1 MEEWARLQNI
11 RHFERDLEQ
20 ETDPEKRRRLAQ
32 FIADERALI
41 DEAKRR
47 KRAKPAAGGAKPAA
61 EGAKPAP

>member
-32 FIADERALI
+32 FIADERARLA
-41 DEAKRR
+41 EAKRGN
-47 KRAKPAAGGAKPAA
+47 RAKPAA
-61 EGAKPAP
+61 EDVKPAP

>member
-32 FIADERALI
+32 FIAAGRARLA
-41 DEAKRR
+41 EAKRR
-47 KRAKPAAGGAKPAA
+47 NRAKPAA
-61 EGAKPAP
+61 EDVKPAP